1 MEAISTQGGARRRK
15 YVKPKTVKKPKAVKS
30 PRSMSPRS
38 RGGSEEQDM
47 DGGARSRKNSK
58 PKAVKS
64 PRRRGGSKDE
74 DDDMDMEDMDG
85 GAKNKIVKKR
95 KLTKYQSFVKTR
107 MCDMKKTNPELP
119 VVEKMRR
126 IAIEWKAR

>member
-1 MEAISTQGGARRRK
+1 MEASATQGGARRRK
-15 YVKPKTVKKPKAVKS
+15 YVKPKTVKS

-64 PRRRGGSKDE
+64 PRSMSPRRRGGSKDE
-74 DDDMDMEDMDG
+74 DEDDDMDMDG